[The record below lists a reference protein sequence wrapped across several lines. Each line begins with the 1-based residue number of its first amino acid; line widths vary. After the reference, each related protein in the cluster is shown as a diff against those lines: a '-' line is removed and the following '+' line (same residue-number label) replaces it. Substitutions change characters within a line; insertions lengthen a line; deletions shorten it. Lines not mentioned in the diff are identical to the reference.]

1 MATPAFHRLLVTP
14 LTPWGPRGIP
24 LGTPWGPLGDPLGTP
39 WGPLGTPWGP
49 LGDPLGT
56 PWGPLGT
63 PWGPLGDPSG
73 TPWGPRGTAGDPLGS
88 PWCPKRVPRAP
99 QERLRALKSAPRES
113 NKRRKR
119 ARKRSEGAPRGLPR
133 RREELLEDPKGCQG
147 VPRSTK
153 IDFQRAS
160 HGQPLTAYDFQSH
173 ETEFCRISVLRQ
185 ISEPCKTSIFEWF

>member
-1 MATPAFHRLLVTP
+1 MARPWRGHFGPPGGVRGGKLLRGYTFHVYLSTGLTRRSLQRGGFNGYAVIPPTPGDPLRTP
-14 LTPWGPRGIP
+14 LATPWGS
-24 LGTPWGPLGDPLGTP
+24 LGTPWGPLRDPLGTLWDR
-39 WGPLGTPWGP
+39 WGSLGEPLVPQE
-49 LGDPLGT
+49 
-56 PWGPLGT
+56 
-63 PWGPLGDPSG
+63 
-73 TPWGPRGTAGDPLGS
+73 S
-88 PWCPKRVPRAP
+88 PKSAPRAP

-113 NKRRKR
+113 NERPKR

-173 ETEFCRISVLRQ
+173 ETEFC
-185 ISEPCKTSIFEWF
+185 

>member
-1 MATPAFHRLLVTP
+1 MRTP
-14 LTPWGPRGIP
+14 LATR
-24 LGTPWGPLGDPLGTP
+24 WGPLGIPWGTP
-39 WGPLGTPWGP
+39 
-49 LGDPLGT
+49 
-56 PWGPLGT
+56 
-63 PWGPLGDPSG
+63 GDPSG
-73 TPWGPRGTAGDPLGS
+73 TSWGPLGVRWGSPGDPRE
-88 PWCPKRVPRAP
+88 PQERPKSAPRAP
-99 QERLRALKSAPRES
+99 QERLRALKSASRES

-153 IDFQRAS
+153 TDFQRAS

-185 ISEPCKTSIFEWF
+185 ISEPCKNIVFAGFS